1 MKYLLPVILA
11 MSGCAMPMAQRPPQ
25 AVQVMPNDCTNRVV
39 IINWLESQLKIPR
52 QPFESQE
59 SYENARAP
67 IRHRIWHLRYVCQP
81 V

>member
-1 MKYLLPVILA
+1 MKYFLIISLML
-11 MSGCAMPMAQRPPQ
+11 SGCAMPMAQQPPM

-39 IINWLESQLKIPR
+39 IIDWLESQLRIPR
-52 QPFESQE
+52 QPFETQE
-59 SYENARAP
+59 SYEKARAP